1 MSVVFIYLLFPRLSG
16 FLSGRVN
23 PRGESRLVKSVGRP
37 SLVQGARAC
46 VPLSTTFVHSRR
58 ARRRRICATRRRG
71 SGPPTAR
78 PTPNHREARRHT
90 TRTACSTA
98 LRQSSRGPEKG
109 PRSPVVP
116 NSTRSH
122 AYPTT
127 PCHPRADPARSRGG
141 FWWFPLVL
149 APCRRPSAAVL
160 ARARACTERP
170 QSALAR
176 AFGADWCPSRTVQ
189 RTRALRATHALA
201 QSSAQRQRER
211 ARPPGLLLARRARA
225 IPLSLSVF
233 AGRVLQLKDMTAQD
247 AHAAVVTDGRVHMR
261 AMAQWWAAPTRRTM
275 FARDMHA
282 RVRRQARPCQ
292 RLPWESRARVSS
304 RPVRRQELD
313 GCRARST
320 TAVKPR
326 SRVDASRR
334 TFCHHLHESVQCTHW
349 PDAGPRRLNR
359 APSQADL
366 ALLRQV
372 TPAGASLGETASAVP
387 TAGWKYLASS
397 GVTFRG

>member
-1 MSVVFIYLLFPRLSG
+1 
-16 FLSGRVN
+16 
-23 PRGESRLVKSVGRP
+23 
-37 SLVQGARAC
+37 
-46 VPLSTTFVHSRR
+46 
-58 ARRRRICATRRRG
+58 
-71 SGPPTAR
+71 
-78 PTPNHREARRHT
+78 
-90 TRTACSTA
+90 
-98 LRQSSRGPEKG
+98 
-109 PRSPVVP
+109 
-116 NSTRSH
+116 
-122 AYPTT
+122 
-127 PCHPRADPARSRGG
+127 
-141 FWWFPLVL
+141 
-149 APCRRPSAAVL
+149 
-160 ARARACTERP
+160 
-170 QSALAR
+170 
-176 AFGADWCPSRTVQ
+176 
-189 RTRALRATHALA
+189 
-201 QSSAQRQRER
+201 
-211 ARPPGLLLARRARA
+211 
-225 IPLSLSVF
+225 
-233 AGRVLQLKDMTAQD
+233 
-247 AHAAVVTDGRVHMR
+247 MR

-275 FARDMHA
+275 FARVMHA

-387 TAGWKYLASS
+387 TAGWKYLARSVPLCTVVWAPRS
-397 GVTFRG
+397 NTRSNSFPRTPCWCFTATMVAGANKLRSISLRKASARPTISKVASMPGRCLWTHLYPGTERGLDRRSRADSTAGPLTGYNGCPCPLLAVFGRSLRPSLREHR

>member
-1 MSVVFIYLLFPRLSG
+1 MKL
-16 FLSGRVN
+16 
-23 PRGESRLVKSVGRP
+23 
-37 SLVQGARAC
+37 
-46 VPLSTTFVHSRR
+46 T
-58 ARRRRICATRRRG
+58 
-71 SGPPTAR
+71 
-78 PTPNHREARRHT
+78 
-90 TRTACSTA
+90 
-98 LRQSSRGPEKG
+98 
-109 PRSPVVP
+109 
-116 NSTRSH
+116 
-122 AYPTT
+122 
-127 PCHPRADPARSRGG
+127 
-141 FWWFPLVL
+141 L
-149 APCRRPSAAVL
+149 APCRRPSAAVP

-170 QSALAR
+170 QPAPAR

-233 AGRVLQLKDMTAQD
+233 AGRVLQLKDMDSTRRTRCCG
-247 AHAAVVTDGRVHMR
+247 HRRSCPHMR

-326 SRVDASRR
+326 SRVDACVGLFAS
-334 TFCHHLHESVQCTHW
+334 TSTSLSS
-349 PDAGPRRLNR
+349 
-359 APSQADL
+359 APTGQM
-366 ALLRQV
+366 
-372 TPAGASLGETASAVP
+372 PGLG
-387 TAGWKYLASS
+387 G
-397 GVTFRG
+397 

>member
-1 MSVVFIYLLFPRLSG
+1 
-16 FLSGRVN
+16 
-23 PRGESRLVKSVGRP
+23 
-37 SLVQGARAC
+37 
-46 VPLSTTFVHSRR
+46 
-58 ARRRRICATRRRG
+58 
-71 SGPPTAR
+71 
-78 PTPNHREARRHT
+78 
-90 TRTACSTA
+90 
-98 LRQSSRGPEKG
+98 
-109 PRSPVVP
+109 
-116 NSTRSH
+116 
-122 AYPTT
+122 
-127 PCHPRADPARSRGG
+127 
-141 FWWFPLVL
+141 
-149 APCRRPSAAVL
+149 
-160 ARARACTERP
+160 
-170 QSALAR
+170 
-176 AFGADWCPSRTVQ
+176 
-189 RTRALRATHALA
+189 
-201 QSSAQRQRER
+201 
-211 ARPPGLLLARRARA
+211 
-225 IPLSLSVF
+225 
-233 AGRVLQLKDMTAQD
+233 
-247 AHAAVVTDGRVHMR
+247 MR

-349 PDAGPRRLNR
+349 SDAGPRRLNR

-387 TAGWKYLASS
+387 TAGWKYLARTR
-397 GVTFRG
+397 VFFFFEKFRGSNSPKQNLLKNAAIRCAVFESFIVFPSACAMTQID

>member
-1 MSVVFIYLLFPRLSG
+1 MKL
-16 FLSGRVN
+16 
-23 PRGESRLVKSVGRP
+23 
-37 SLVQGARAC
+37 
-46 VPLSTTFVHSRR
+46 T
-58 ARRRRICATRRRG
+58 
-71 SGPPTAR
+71 
-78 PTPNHREARRHT
+78 
-90 TRTACSTA
+90 
-98 LRQSSRGPEKG
+98 
-109 PRSPVVP
+109 
-116 NSTRSH
+116 
-122 AYPTT
+122 
-127 PCHPRADPARSRGG
+127 
-141 FWWFPLVL
+141 L
-149 APCRRPSAAVL
+149 APCRRPSADVL

-170 QSALAR
+170 QPALAR

-233 AGRVLQLKDMTAQD
+233 AGRVLQLKDMDSTRRTRCCG
-247 AHAAVVTDGRVHMR
+247 HRRSCLHMR

-387 TAGWKYLASS
+387 TAGWKYLARDRLGLRSYEQERVRAALGS
-397 GVTFRG
+397 DGEFALR

>member
-1 MSVVFIYLLFPRLSG
+1 MKL
-16 FLSGRVN
+16 
-23 PRGESRLVKSVGRP
+23 
-37 SLVQGARAC
+37 
-46 VPLSTTFVHSRR
+46 T
-58 ARRRRICATRRRG
+58 
-71 SGPPTAR
+71 
-78 PTPNHREARRHT
+78 
-90 TRTACSTA
+90 
-98 LRQSSRGPEKG
+98 
-109 PRSPVVP
+109 
-116 NSTRSH
+116 
-122 AYPTT
+122 
-127 PCHPRADPARSRGG
+127 
-141 FWWFPLVL
+141 L

-170 QSALAR
+170 QPALAR
-176 AFGADWCPSRTVQ
+176 AFGADWCPSRTVP
-189 RTRALRATHALA
+189 RTRALRATYALA
-201 QSSAQRQRER
+201 QSSAQRQREPR

-326 SRVDASRR
+326 SRVDACVGLFAS
-334 TFCHHLHESVQCTHW
+334 TSTSLSS
-349 PDAGPRRLNR
+349 
-359 APSQADL
+359 APTGQM
-366 ALLRQV
+366 
-372 TPAGASLGETASAVP
+372 PGLG
-387 TAGWKYLASS
+387 G
-397 GVTFRG
+397 

>member
-1 MSVVFIYLLFPRLSG
+1 M
-16 FLSGRVN
+16 
-23 PRGESRLVKSVGRP
+23 
-37 SLVQGARAC
+37 
-46 VPLSTTFVHSRR
+46 
-58 ARRRRICATRRRG
+58 
-71 SGPPTAR
+71 
-78 PTPNHREARRHT
+78 
-90 TRTACSTA
+90 
-98 LRQSSRGPEKG
+98 
-109 PRSPVVP
+109 
-116 NSTRSH
+116 
-122 AYPTT
+122 
-127 PCHPRADPARSRGG
+127 
-141 FWWFPLVL
+141 
-149 APCRRPSAAVL
+149 
-160 ARARACTERP
+160 
-170 QSALAR
+170 
-176 AFGADWCPSRTVQ
+176 
-189 RTRALRATHALA
+189 
-201 QSSAQRQRER
+201 
-211 ARPPGLLLARRARA
+211 
-225 IPLSLSVF
+225 
-233 AGRVLQLKDMTAQD
+233 
-247 AHAAVVTDGRVHMR
+247 VTDGRVHMR

-366 ALLRQV
+366 ALLRRV

-387 TAGWKYLASS
+387 TAGWKYLASF
-397 GVTFRG
+397 TPQCRRGAGSPPFVLEVLEVDILWPRWERERVFVCCVG